1 MPPQTPSYLS
11 DRDIVDLHDR
21 IIDLVGGMPGLRDA
35 AALDSCVAQPKTAVF
50 GHERFA
56 SIYDKAAAYCF
67 YIVRGHPFFDG
78 NKRSGFLAALH
89 FLRING
95 VSPTI
100 DEDAMFDMI
109 IGVAVGDVTIERLA
123 QAFGGES
130 GPPLQ

>member
-1 MPPQTPSYLS
+1 
-11 DRDIVDLHDR
+11 
-21 IIDLVGGMPGLRDA
+21 MPGLRDA
-35 AALDSCVAQPKTAVF
+35 AALDSCVAQPKTVVF

-56 SIYDKAAAYCF
+56 SLYDKAAAYCF

-109 IGVAVGDVTIERLA
+109 IGVAVGEVTIERLA

-130 GPPLQ
+130 KPPLQ